1 MNIITVARRSV
12 KFYILISTVL
22 AAFGSP
28 TLAHAWNTVGHRTV
42 AELAWRNMDGH
53 ERRAVSELLKQ
64 HPHYK
69 QLLAADVPKGVD
81 TNEWV
86 FLTAAVWPDRVRPAK
101 HGQPPKPEFITQYDL
116 YPHAIGYPFLEAGE
130 TNQALLENFYIAKP
144 NAEMVLSNS
153 IATLKNKNASAHDRA
168 VSLCWTIHL
177 MGDLHQPL
185 HDANMVS
192 EKRPEGDHLGGH
204 HIALNPDGKR
214 IDFHSFWDR
223 LGGVDPSYQT
233 IVALTDEISS
243 DPALKPSAMKEYK
256 TDKTI
261 ASWVQE
267 GFRIAVN
274 FAYSPNH
281 IHYVHLEDLESGKT
295 PETAIP
301 KMSSDYVAKAKSI
314 ANRRLALAGQRLTDV
329 LKKVW

>member
-1 MNIITVARRSV
+1 MKSQKLFHITNTSFLATLVALT
-12 KFYILISTVL
+12 FSTL
-22 AAFGSP
+22 TAK
-28 TLAHAWNTVGHRTV
+28 AWNTVGHRAV
-42 AELAWRNMDGH
+42 AEIAWRQMNPS
-53 ERRAVSELLKQ
+53 ERQSITDLLKQ

-69 QLLAADVPKGVD
+69 ELLAADVPAGVD

-101 HGQPPKPEFITQYDL
+101 HGQRPKPEFITKYDL

-130 TNQALLENFYIAKP
+130 TNQALLENFFIAKP

-153 IATLKNKNASAHDRA
+153 IATLKNPKASPHDRA

-192 EKRPEGDHLGGH
+192 EKRPKGDHLGGH
-204 HIALNPDGKR
+204 HIALDPNGKR

-223 LGGVDPSYQT
+223 LSGVDPSYQT
-233 IVALTDEISS
+233 IVALTDKISS
-243 DPALKPSAMKEYK
+243 DPALKPSAIEEYK
-256 TDKTI
+256 KDKTI

-267 GFRIAVN
+267 GFEVAVN
-274 FAYSPNH
+274 FAYSPKH
-281 IHYVHLEDLESGKT
+281 IHYVHLEDLESGKI
-295 PETAIP
+295 PQTAIP
-301 KMSSDYVAKAKSI
+301 KMSAEYAAKAKSI